1 MSVAEKRECLR
12 ATGVRPPR
20 KRALSESKDPD
31 RDLENLMLPRMDEA
45 VRRDVLMARAWRE
58 GDFATAGEL
67 CAGKSERH
75 IVAEQL
81 QAALKDN
88 DQDLASI
95 LMQRLE
101 ILESCRM
108 DPTQDEGSYQR
119 DLDVDEW
126 YEADRRRARQG

>member
-1 MSVAEKRECLR
+1 MNKIE
-12 ATGVRPPR
+12 T
-20 KRALSESKDPD
+20 ALSKH
-31 RDLENLMLPRMDEA
+31 
-45 VRRDVLMARAWRE
+45 
-58 GDFATAGEL
+58 
-67 CAGKSERH
+67 KK
-75 IVAEQL
+75 Q
-81 QAALKDN
+81 ALKDN